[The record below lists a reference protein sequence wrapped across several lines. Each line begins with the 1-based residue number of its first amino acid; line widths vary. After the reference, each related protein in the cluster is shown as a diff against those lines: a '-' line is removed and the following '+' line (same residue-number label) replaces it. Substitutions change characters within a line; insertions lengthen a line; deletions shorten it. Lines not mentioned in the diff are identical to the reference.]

1 MYQLLRGTKD
11 ILPEEAAKWQL
22 VERKAAEVFSL
33 YGFREIRTPIM
44 EQTSLFERSIGA
56 STDIVNKEMFTFKKG
71 EDSITLRPENT
82 APVVRAYVQHSLH
95 RKRGRQRYY
104 YIGPMFR
111 YERPQKGR
119 QRQFHQI
126 GIEVFNEKSPTV
138 DAESIEMAAHFLGEI
153 GIEPFRVVVNSVGC
167 PACRVDYREVLQ
179 QYLQPIGDVLC
190 SDCLRRSSENP
201 MRTFDCKKEDCQDK
215 LEKAPSILDYLC
227 EECSSHFTCVQ
238 EYLQLAD
245 IEYQVHPRLVRGLDY
260 YVKTAFE
267 IYSESLGAQN
277 SILGGG
283 RYDRLVQ
290 ELGGPDIPGFGFAA
304 GLDRIIMILP
314 EQLAEE
320 SKSGP
325 DLFIASIGEAGLK
338 KGAQLC
344 KNLRRKGIFVIMD
357 FEGKS
362 LQAQMRK
369 ANRESAHFVLFMG
382 DDEIKRGQYTLRNMH
397 SGEQKTIQDNE
408 IERFREA
415 FDA

>member
-11 ILPEEAAKWQL
+11 ILPEEAAKWHF
-22 VERKAAEVFSL
+22 VEKKAAEVFSL
-33 YGFREIRTPIM
+33 YGFREIRTPIL
-44 EQTSLFERSIGA
+44 EQTSLFERSIGV

-95 RKRGRQRYY
+95 RKSGRQRYY

-126 GIEVFNEKSPTV
+126 GVEVFKEKSPTV
-138 DAESIEMAAHFLGEI
+138 DAEIIEMAAHFLLKI
-153 GIEPFRVVVNSVGC
+153 KIDQFRVAINSVGC
-167 PACRVDYREVLQ
+167 PKCRVEYRKNLQ
-179 QYLQPIGDVLC
+179 QYLQELRNVLC

-201 MRTFDCKKEDCQDK
+201 MRIFDCKRETCQEK
-215 LEKAPSILDYLC
+215 LEKAPVILDFLC
-227 EECSSHFTCVQ
+227 EECAIHFRLVQ
-238 EYLQLAD
+238 DYLRLAD
-245 IEYQVHPRLVRGLDY
+245 IEYQVQPRLVRGLDY

-267 IYSESLGAQN
+267 IFSESLGAQS

-283 RYDRLVQ
+283 RYDRLVR
-290 ELGGPDIPGFGFAA
+290 ELGGPDIPAFGFAA

-314 EQLAEE
+314 ERLVDED
-320 SKSGP
+320 KSGP
-325 DLFIASIGEAGLK
+325 ELYIISLGERGLK

-344 KNLRRKGIFVIMD
+344 KKLRRKGIFVIMD
-357 FEGKS
+357 YEGKS

-369 ANRESAHFVLFMG
+369 ANREGAHFALFIG
-382 DDEIKRGQYTLRNMH
+382 DEEIKSGQYTLRNM
-397 SGEQKTIQDNE
+397 STGEQKTIKENE
-408 IERFREA
+408 CERFRET
-415 FDA
+415 FDV

>member
-11 ILPEEAAKWQL
+11 ILPEEAAKWQI
-22 VERKAAEVFSL
+22 VERKASEVFSL

-44 EQTSLFERSIGA
+44 EQTSLFERSIGT
-56 STDIVNKEMFTFKKG
+56 STDIVNKEMFTFRKG
-71 EDSITLRPENT
+71 DDSITLRPENT
-82 APVVRAYVQHSLH
+82 APVVRAYIQHSLH
-95 RKRGRQRYY
+95 RKSGRQRYY

-126 GIEVFNEKSPTV
+126 GVEVFNEKSPSV
-138 DAESIEMAAHFLGEI
+138 DAESIEMAAHFLEKI
-153 GIEPFRVVVNSVGC
+153 GIRPFTIMLNSVGC
-167 PACRVDYREVLQ
+167 PICRVDYREALQ
-179 QYLQPIGDVLC
+179 QYLKPIGDALC
-190 SDCLRRSSENP
+190 TDCLRRSSDNP
-201 MRTFDCKKEDCQDK
+201 MRTFDCKKQTCKDK

-227 EECSSHFTCVQ
+227 EECASHFALVQ
-238 EYLQLAD
+238 EYLKIAEID
-245 IEYQVHPRLVRGLDY
+245 FQVHSRLVRGLDY

-314 EQLAEE
+314 PKLTEE
-320 SKSGP
+320 SESGP
-325 DLFIASIGEAGLK
+325 DLYIASIGEAALK

-344 KNLRRKGIFVIMD
+344 KILRRKGIFVIMD

-369 ANRESAHFVLFMG
+369 ANREGAQFVLFMG
-382 DDEIKRGQYTLRNMH
+382 DDEMRTGQYTLRNM
-397 SGEQKTIQDNE
+397 STGEQKTIPNKE
-408 IERFREA
+408 IEHFKEA